1 MGGHGKGKEAL
12 NQSLTEAS
20 HQLRI
25 KNSSTINNIC
35 SGPLYR
41 PSCKPAFLFC
51 FYFILF
57 YFTYLLDTPRGLI
70 YRRWHVLS
78 TTLVVTGFIRVVTSS
93 KDFPESNS
101 NLRKRKQKENL
112 FPSNSLKCNLRVTKM
127 VCVANAGNLKLSLEG
142 PLPKLR
148 YVSPSPAI
156 FLLMPVLKV
165 YVKTCFSDTSDTFPN
180 HVTTRL

>member
-1 MGGHGKGKEAL
+1 MTCSKYHPSGDWFY
-12 NQSLTEAS
+12 QSS
-20 HQLRI
+20 NVI
-25 KNSSTINNIC
+25 
-35 SGPLYR
+35 
-41 PSCKPAFLFC
+41 
-51 FYFILF
+51 
-57 YFTYLLDTPRGLI
+57 
-70 YRRWHVLS
+70 V
-78 TTLVVTGFIRVVTSS
+78 

-112 FPSNSLKCNLRVTKM
+112 FPNNSLKCNLKVTQM
-127 VCVANAGNLKLSLEG
+127 VCVANARNLRLSLEG

-180 HVTTRL
+180 HVTTRLKMTLAVTPTPCSFYFIPSLSFLSTCTKPQLCLILDHAEILSCVRVKGPVFPELRPLKA